1 MQASQKRAVANNR
14 RRLAERGM
22 ARFEVRGLAM
32 DKELLRRLAK
42 RLAANDVDAQRL
54 RTEIAQRVAG
64 GEPSRGSIWEALR
77 QSPLVG
83 ADLNLEREAVP
94 PREVDL

>member
-22 ARFEVRGLAM
+22 ARYEVRGLAT

-42 RLAANDVDAQRL
+42 RLAANDVDAEQL
-54 RTEIAQRVAG
+54 RRAVAQRVAG
-64 GEPSRGSIWEALR
+64 GEPSRGRIWEALR
-77 QSPLVG
+77 RSPLAG
-83 ADLNLEREAVP
+83 ADLNLEREVVP
-94 PREVDL
+94 AREVDL

>member
-22 ARFEVRGLAM
+22 ARYEVRGLAT

-54 RTEIAQRVAG
+54 RTEVAQRVAG
-64 GEPSRGSIWEALR
+64 GASSRGNIWEALR
-77 QSPLVG
+77 RSPLVG
-83 ADLNLEREAVP
+83 GDLNLEREVMP
-94 PREVDL
+94 PRQVDL